1 MSRRF
6 LIKDSTPSYGP
17 FTAGRSAIRWAN
29 TLTRFEKPP
38 QMVAD
43 GTSRIARSRA
53 RTWRP
58 GRIREAVSHR
68 LVIPGGITRGLLQH
82 RPKAEVGPFSLFGSL
97 PAVTRSYPSLGTP
110 RAQPSFKTIF
120 K

>member
-1 MSRRF
+1 M
-6 LIKDSTPSYGP
+6 DNP
-17 FTAGRSAIRWAN
+17 RWRVIN
-29 TLTRFEKPP
+29 ITQTRFEKPP
-38 QMVAD
+38 QVVAD

-82 RPKAEVGPFSLFGSL
+82 RPKAEVGPFSLFSSL